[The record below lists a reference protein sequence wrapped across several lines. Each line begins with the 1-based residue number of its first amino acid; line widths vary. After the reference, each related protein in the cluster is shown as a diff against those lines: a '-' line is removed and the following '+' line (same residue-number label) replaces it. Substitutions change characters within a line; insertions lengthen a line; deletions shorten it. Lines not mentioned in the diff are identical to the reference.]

1 VRMRDDGRASRR
13 PLGVSIYYYMCLF
26 ITSTTRFV
34 CLFVCLFVC
43 YFSHQS
49 IVVVVV
55 VVVVVDILVLNWA
68 FIK

>member
-1 VRMRDDGRASRR
+1 MMDARHQR

-34 CLFVCLFVC
+34 CLFVC

-49 IVVVVV
+49 IVVVV

>member
-1 VRMRDDGRASRR
+1 MMDARHRR

-34 CLFVCLFVC
+34 CLFVC

-55 VVVVVDILVLNWA
+55 VVDILVRILNWA

>member
-1 VRMRDDGRASRR
+1 MRDDGRASRR

-34 CLFVCLFVC
+34 CLFVC

-49 IVVVVV
+49 IVVVVVV